1 MVWTTGNDKYNAKSL
16 ANDIILVKLA
26 KSLTFNANVQPACLP
41 AANFFPDKKPAVV
54 SGWGMLKWDGSEQQT
69 QGINK
74 PKIFTNDK
82 PISVKKIIYVK
93 YKVPT

>member
-1 MVWTTGNDKYNAKSL
+1 M
-16 ANDIILVKLA
+16 ANDIIIVKLA

-54 SGWGMLKWDGSEQQT
+54 SGWGMLKWDGSKQQE

-74 PKIFTNDK
+74 TDN
-82 PISVKKIIYVK
+82 KKYLQMIKNLQYFYSK
-93 YKVPT
+93 G